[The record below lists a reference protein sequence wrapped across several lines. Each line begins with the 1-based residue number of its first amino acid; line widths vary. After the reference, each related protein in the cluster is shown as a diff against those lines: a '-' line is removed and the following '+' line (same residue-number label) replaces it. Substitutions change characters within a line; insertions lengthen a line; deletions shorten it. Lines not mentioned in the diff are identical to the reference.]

1 MCLIY
6 MSPDLGGGGGG
17 FMIERK
23 MRRQEFKLLSLRDT
37 LFS

>member
-1 MCLIY
+1 MFDY
-6 MSPDLGGGGGG
+6 VSPDLVRGGK

-23 MRRQEFKLLSLRDT
+23 MRRQEFKLLSLTDT